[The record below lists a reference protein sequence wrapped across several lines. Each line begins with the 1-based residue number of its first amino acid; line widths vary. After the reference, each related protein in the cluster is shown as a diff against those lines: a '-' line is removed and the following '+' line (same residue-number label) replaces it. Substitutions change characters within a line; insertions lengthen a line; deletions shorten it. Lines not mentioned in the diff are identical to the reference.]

1 MFMQNVLVWDLE
13 TIPDFG
19 LMAEAQK
26 ITISKA
32 RELSKV
38 EFPRLPFH
46 KIVCIGAVVCSRAT
60 KGWKIESI
68 GAPSIAER
76 SESELVESFL
86 NKIEELKPQL
96 ITFNGTSFDFPVLRY
111 RAMAHKIGARIFQTK
126 NYFNRYAEDA
136 LDLCDVLASFD
147 ARSKVSL
154 DITCKVMGLPGKS
167 TGITG
172 ADVESYVSAGKIRE
186 VAEYCESDVVNTF
199 RLWLRFEL
207 FRGTLSVV
215 EFEASEEHL
224 KNFIEERID
233 SKPYLA
239 GLINAR

>member
-1 MFMQNVLVWDLE
+1 MQNVLVWDLE
-13 TIPDFG
+13 TVPDFG
-19 LMAEAQK
+19 LMAEVQK
-26 ITISKA
+26 TTVSKA

-46 KIVCIGAVVCSRAT
+46 KIVCIGAVVCSRSAV
-60 KGWKIESI
+60 GWKIDSI

-76 SESELVESFL
+76 SEAELVESFL

-126 NYFNRYAEDA
+126 NYFNRYTEDSI
-136 LDLCDVLASFD
+136 DLCDVFASFD

-154 DITCKVMGLPGKS
+154 DLTCRILGLSGKPA
-167 TGITG
+167 GITG
-172 ADVESYVSAGKIRE
+172 ADVESYVSAGRIRE

-207 FRGTLSVV
+207 FRGTLSSV
-215 EFEASEEHL
+215 EYEASEENL
-224 KNFIEERID
+224 KEFIGERLD
-233 SKPYLA
+233 SKPHLA
-239 GLINAR
+239 GLIDSR

>member
-1 MFMQNVLVWDLE
+1 MQNVLVWDLE

-26 ITISKA
+26 TTISKA
-32 RELSKV
+32 REFSKI

-46 KIVCIGAVVCSRAT
+46 KIVCIGAVVCSRST
-60 KGWKIESI
+60 TGWKIESI

-76 SESELVESFL
+76 SEAELVESFL
-86 NKIEELKPQL
+86 NKVEEIKPQL
-96 ITFNGTSFDFPVLRY
+96 ITFNGASFDFPVLRY
-111 RAMAHKIGARIFQTK
+111 RAMAHKIGSRIFQNK
-126 NYFNRYAEDA
+126 SYFNRYTEDA
-136 LDLCDVLASFD
+136 IDLCDVLASFD

-154 DITCKVMGLPGKS
+154 DLTCKIMGLSGKS

-186 VAEYCESDVVNTF
+186 VADYCEADVVNTF

-207 FRGTLSVV
+207 FRGTLSSI
-215 EFEASEEHL
+215 EFETSEENL
-224 KNFIEERID
+224 KRFIGERLD
-233 SKPYLA
+233 SKPHLA
-239 GLINAR
+239 RLIDIH